1 MKSISRVVLVV
12 AMVGGLLSA
21 AVGAGAQEADS
32 AAYLANVNGS
42 STAPVD
48 VAVGSEPMTTGL
60 AYAAASPIPYIL
72 VGQTE
77 VTFTDGDSL
86 VANVPINSAQVPAQ
100 TVVTGYGDTGGSA
113 YPVEVAPIDAGSAKI
128 RVWNATG
135 APVVVS
141 IGSLVVD
148 ETLDPGEGTPLQTVA
163 ADSNV
168 PVVVDGLEKD
178 VVTPADSYTDAFAVS
193 DGTSPDIAVS
203 TIPSMTELIAAIAA
217 PAPDTVPVPDVA
229 GLSAADGQAA
239 IEAAGLV
246 AATEEQPS
254 AEIEAGLVIE
264 TNPAAGTEVG
274 LGSTV
279 TMIVSTGPSTVPVP
293 DVVGQ
298 AAADAQAALEAEGFV
313 VTTSE
318 EASDDAEEGL
328 VLSTNP
334 VAGTEVAPGTTVD
347 MAVSTG
353 PEDVEVP
360 EFIGLTIDEATTL
373 AEEVGLTITF
383 VEDPD
388 DPDPDGIVVGQ
399 TPEPGEM
406 AEFGSEVVAQLSPLV
421 GNPYVVVNVDTN
433 RVMTTTG
440 LNFLAGSTTQ
450 LRVIETGLTASLP
463 VEDDGVWWES
473 FDLGD
478 RQTEV
483 EHLLV
488 EGTAADGSEYSQTF
502 LIPPAGAST
511 DEVAEET
518 DSGFPWWGWVLI
530 GLGVVGI
537 VALIWWLVAGRN
549 QTTTTGG
556 PTDQAPTAASGFLNL
571 GNRRRSTTKPI
582 ECGGGHRPPPHSRSH
597 RALSGWVGEQ

>member
-21 AVGAGAQEADS
+21 AIGAGAQES
-32 AAYLANVNGS
+32 SSSAYLANVNGS

-48 VAVGSEPMTTGL
+48 VAVGAEVVATGL
-60 AYAAASPIPYIL
+60 AYVAASPVPYIL
-72 VGQTE
+72 VGQSE
-77 VTFTDGDSL
+77 VTFTADGAI

-100 TVVTGYGDTGGSA
+100 TVVSGYGDTGGSA
-113 YPVEVAPIDAGSAKI
+113 YPVEVGPIDAGSAKL

-148 ETLDPGEGTPLQTVA
+148 QTLQPGEGTLLQTVA

-168 PVVVDGLEKD
+168 PVVVADLQKD
-178 VVTPADSYTDAFAVS
+178 VVTPEDSYTDAFAVS
-193 DGTSPDIAVS
+193 DGTSPDIAIS
-203 TIPSMTELIAAIAA
+203 AIPSMTDLIAAIAP

-229 GLSAADGQAA
+229 GLPAADGQAA
-239 IEAAGLV
+239 IEAVGLV

-254 AEIEAGLVIE
+254 TDVEAGLVVE
-264 TNPAAGTEVG
+264 TSPVAGTEVD

-279 TMIVSTGPSTVPVP
+279 TMIVSTGPSTIPVP

-298 AAADAQAALEAEGFV
+298 AAADAQAALEGEGFV
-313 VTTSE
+313 VTITE
-318 EASDDAEEGL
+318 QASDDVEEGL
-328 VLSTNP
+328 VISTNP

-347 MAVSTG
+347 MEVSTG

-360 EFIGLTIDEATTL
+360 EFIGLTIDEATAL

-388 DPDPDGIVVGQ
+388 APDSDGIVVDQ

-421 GNPYVVVNVDTN
+421 REAYVVVNVDTN
-433 RVMTTTG
+433 RLMTTTG
-440 LNFLAGSTTQ
+440 LNFLPGSTTD
-450 LRVIETGLTASLP
+450 LRVIETGLTAALP
-463 VEDDGVWWES
+463 VDDDGVWWQS
-473 FDLGD
+473 FALGD

-483 EHLLV
+483 ETLLV
-488 EGTAADGSEYSQTF
+488 EGTAADGSDYSAEF
-502 LIPPAGAST
+502 LIPPAGGST
-511 DEVAEET
+511 DEAAEQA

-549 QTTTTGG
+549 QTTTTVE
-556 PTDQAPTAASGFLNL
+556 PTDQAP
-571 GNRRRSTTKPI
+571 
-582 ECGGGHRPPPHSRSH
+582 PPPPAS
-597 RALSGWVGEQ
+597 